1 MSHRRELVCI
11 IGVSAAGRNHR
22 SRGSQHRS
30 DLPPALNNF
39 YAAKD
44 YPAHLC
50 RIRYREPDTDKKPL
64 LDASEGFQGI
74 ERPPPDGVRPD
85 AGLRPQE

>member
-1 MSHRRELVCI
+1 M
-11 IGVSAAGRNHR
+11 AR
-22 SRGSQHRS
+22 STGLICHQTI
-30 DLPPALNNF
+30 ALNNF

-44 YPAHLC
+44 YPAHLR
-50 RIRYREPDTDKKPL
+50 RIRYRDPDTDKKPL
-64 LDASEGFQGI
+64 LDASERFQGI